1 MKTLLRF
8 FCGNGF
14 LLAMRWWLG
23 SMAIALSACSIQLA
37 PPPDQALLDGIQQ
50 VNRKIMEMYASASMG
65 ASRDTFPTR
74 VEQYNRIIGT
84 LDALALQAKSR
95 PMPDAKT
102 QERIARALQ
111 DLSKSDALVEGMD
124 LSGPM
129 ARMAA
134 DCALIRKVTAAPA
147 VSVPESA
154 PSTAYVPASATA
166 LTQASRGITFLRDS
180 DCVNGLNAARVAA
193 NRGFVTHFMAEAIT
207 YETYLKE

>member
-1 MKTLLRF
+1 MKTHLHF
-8 FCGNGF
+8 FRGNGF
-14 LLAMRWWLG
+14 LLAMRWLLG
-23 SMAIALSACSIQLA
+23 YMAIALTACSIQLA
-37 PPPDQALLDGIQQ
+37 PRSDQALLDGIQQ
-50 VNRKIMEMYASASMG
+50 VNKQIMEVYASASMG
-65 ASRDTFPTR
+65 ASRDTFPMR

-102 QERIARALQ
+102 QGRIAQALR
-111 DLSKSDALVEGMD
+111 DLGKTDGLMGTD

-134 DCALIRKVTAAPA
+134 DCAAIRKVNAPA
-147 VSVPESA
+147 VNVPDPT

-166 LTQASRGITFLRDS
+166 LMQASRGITFLRDS
-180 DCVNGLNAARVAA
+180 DCVNGLDAGRVAV
-193 NRGFVTHFMAEAIT
+193 NRGFVTHFMAQAIT